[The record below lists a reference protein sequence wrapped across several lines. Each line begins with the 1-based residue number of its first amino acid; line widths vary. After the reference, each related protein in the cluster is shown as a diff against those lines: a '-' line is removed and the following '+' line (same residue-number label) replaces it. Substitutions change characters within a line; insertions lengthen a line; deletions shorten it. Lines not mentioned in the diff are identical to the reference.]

1 MRQIPTKMKPK
12 AGFSH
17 FIHIAFTSIL
27 PILLLILVRLRFYQL
42 SIGITLIILS
52 KWRMFAVKP
61 RHWPANIRANA
72 VDIIVGLS
80 ALIFMIHSNSGV
92 LQLFWAVAYG
102 AWLLILKP
110 QSSDLGVPL
119 QAITAQSVGLV
130 ALFIA
135 WGSAPLLTLV
145 ICVWLISYVSAR
157 HFFASFE
164 EPYIRFLSS
173 TWAYLAAAL
182 TWLLGH
188 WLLFYGP
195 VAQPALLLSVIAF
208 GVGGMYYLEKSDRS
222 SIVLR
227 RQIVFVLFAV
237 TLIVLTFSDWGDKA
251 IK

>member
-17 FIHIAFTSIL
+17 FIHIAFTSVL
-27 PILLLILVRLRFYQL
+27 PLFLLILVRLRFYQL
-42 SIGITLIILS
+42 TIGVTLIILS

-80 ALIFMIHSNSGV
+80 ALIFMIHSNSGI
-92 LQLFWAVAYG
+92 LQLLWAVSYG
-102 AWLLILKP
+102 VWLLVLKP
-110 QSSDLGVPL
+110 QSSEFSVSL
-119 QAITAQSVGLV
+119 QAITAQTVGTT

-135 WGSAPLLTLV
+135 WGGAPLATLV
-145 ICVWLISYVSAR
+145 ISIWLISYVSAR

-164 EPYIRFLSS
+164 EPYVRFLSS
-173 TWAYLAAAL
+173 TWAYLSAAL
-182 TWLLGH
+182 IWLLGH

-208 GVGGMYYLEKSDRS
+208 GLGGMYYLEKSDRS
-222 SIVLR
+222 SIILR